1 MSLRDVIEAQL
12 KDAFAPEELLVTD
25 DSLQHVGHA
34 GAGDG
39 GHYSVLIVSDRFR
52 EQGLLERHRMVYD
65 ALASLRKEI
74 HALSIR
80 ALIPGDI

>member
-1 MSLRDVIEAQL
+1 MSLRDAIEARL
-12 KDAFAPEELLVTD
+12 KEAFAPEELLVTD

-65 ALASLRKEI
+65 ALAALRKEI